1 MVAISLPLR
10 MLCTV
15 LAAMALDAGAA
26 GALPSTLRLAR
37 LDGVPDQRI
46 GSEILKVAYARLGID
61 LQFVAVPALRSLLES
76 SEGRLDGEVQ
86 RILNV
91 EAQYPTLLAVRPSIN
106 YIEPAAFVKKLDFK
120 IQGWPSIAAYQV
132 GIVRGVGSSEAG
144 TQGMARVT
152 AVPSMEALMRMVAA
166 ERIDVAVNDRLSGM
180 LILQQLGLQGEVHP
194 LDPPLQH
201 IPLYHFLHVRHAE
214 LLPRVEETL
223 RGMAASGELEQI
235 RSRAVKRI
243 VEEYERRALP

>member
-1 MVAISLPLR
+1 M
-10 MLCTV
+10 
-15 LAAMALDAGAA
+15 DAGAA

-46 GSEILKVAYARLGID
+46 GSEILKVAYARLGIE

-91 EAQYPTLLAVRPSIN
+91 EARYPTLLAVRPSIN

-120 IQGWPSIAAYQV
+120 VQGWPSIAAYQV

-214 LLPRVEETL
+214 LLPRIEETL
-223 RGMAASGELEQI
+223 RGMVASGELEQI
-235 RSRAVKRI
+235 RSRAAKRI
-243 VEEYERRALP
+243 AEEYERRALP

>member
-1 MVAISLPLR
+1 MVAIRLPLR

-91 EAQYPTLLAVRPSIN
+91 EVQYPTLLAVRPSIN

-144 TQGMARVT
+144 TQGMSRVT

-194 LDPPLQH
+194 LDLPLQH

-214 LLPRVEETL
+214 LLPRIEETL

>member
-1 MVAISLPLR
+1 MVAIRLPLR

-235 RSRAVKRI
+235 RSRAAKRI
-243 VEEYERRALP
+243 AEEYERRALP

>member
-1 MVAISLPLR
+1 MVAIRLPLR

>member
-1 MVAISLPLR
+1 MVAIRPPLR
-10 MLCTV
+10 ILCTV
-15 LAAMALDAGAA
+15 LSAMALDAGAA
-26 GALPSTLRLAR
+26 GAVPAALRLAR

-46 GSEILKVAYARLGID
+46 GSEILKVAYARLGIE

-91 EAQYPTLLAVRPSIN
+91 ETRYPTLLAVRPSIN

-120 IQGWPSIAAYQV
+120 VQGWPSIAAYQI

-144 TQGMARVT
+144 TQGMSRVT

-166 ERIDVAVNDRLSGM
+166 ERVDVAVNDRLSGM
-180 LILQQLGLQGEVHP
+180 LILQQVGLQGEVHP

-214 LLPRVEETL
+214 LLPRIEETL
-223 RGMAASGELEQI
+223 RGMVASGELEQI
-235 RSRAVKRI
+235 RSRAAKRI
-243 VEEYERRALP
+243 AEEYERRALP